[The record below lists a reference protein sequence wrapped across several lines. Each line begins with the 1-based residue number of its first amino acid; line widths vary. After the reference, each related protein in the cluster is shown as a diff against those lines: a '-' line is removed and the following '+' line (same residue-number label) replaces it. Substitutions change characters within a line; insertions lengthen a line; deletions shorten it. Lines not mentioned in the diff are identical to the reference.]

1 MYFVKVGT
9 KMYPQFSEEERNS
22 KGLLSKESILKNAS
36 ALETARRSENPI
48 LRGIPATSS
57 RTSPPLVVTMGTAG
71 V

>member
-9 KMYPQFSEEERNS
+9 LMYPRCTGGERNPT
-22 KGLLSKESILKNAS
+22 GLLSMESILKNAAVIES
-36 ALETARRSENPI
+36 ARRSENPI